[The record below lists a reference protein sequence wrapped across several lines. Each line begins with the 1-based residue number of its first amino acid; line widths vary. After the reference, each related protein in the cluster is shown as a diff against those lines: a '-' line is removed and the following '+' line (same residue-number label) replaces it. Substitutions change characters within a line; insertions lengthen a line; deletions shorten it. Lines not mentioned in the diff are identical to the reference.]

1 MTCEHGQ
8 TIPSRRVVAL
18 LGAGLGIALL
28 GGCTAHRSAR
38 TSDQY
43 SEARSQR
50 AAATFSHQ
58 SAAGAS
64 ESAAAAVA
72 PQLPRTITLIWD
84 KNDPHPDTVTEIWSA
99 PTPAGPF
106 TWLADAAQP
115 PAVVPVTNA
124 AQYFIIRNRLF
135 NEVSDWDRH
144 AP

>member
-18 LGAGLGIALL
+18 LGAVLGIALL
-28 GGCTAHRSAR
+28 GGCAANPKP
-38 TSDQY
+38 
-43 SEARSQR
+43 ALGQR
-50 AAATFSHQ
+50 ASSPPNPPPLPRSHQ
-58 SAAGAS
+58 SAARAS

-135 NEVSDWDRH
+135 NEVSDWDRK
-144 AP
+144 P